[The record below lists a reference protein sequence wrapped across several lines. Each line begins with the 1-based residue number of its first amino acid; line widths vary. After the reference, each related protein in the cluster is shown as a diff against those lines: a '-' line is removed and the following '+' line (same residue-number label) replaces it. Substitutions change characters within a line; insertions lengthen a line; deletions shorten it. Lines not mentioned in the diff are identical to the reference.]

1 MDDGTLLKVSCPAE
15 TWRPRTAD
23 QVGKDTKLL
32 DLQGKFMLKFIQSH
46 IEKIKFSQ
54 FFRIKKFDKN
64 RDFLV

>member
-32 DLQGKFMLKFIQSH
+32 DLRSKFMLKFGVIL
-46 IEKIKFSQ
+46 EKLNFLN
-54 FFRIKKFDKN
+54 FFA
-64 RDFLV
+64 